1 MFQAVAAINPGTD
14 QHWLHGAV
22 NCWDG
27 AATQNYIMSW
37 DSSSTG
43 CMFTYCGPKYAT
55 QVGTNWYWEQ
65 QSQISYYDDAGNHLI
80 IKINSNSN
88 TGQISPAGYVIGGS
102 RPDLVGSAWWGGD
115 NERLYRYKGYT
126 CRLVYWQQGMPPV
139 SFIYVPSEKIRL
151 ATSSATVVSDIT
163 GDDPTVRSFQTINL
177 LGGGSSCTCTGS
189 GVSDPPGCCSWGTEA
204 TITAQ
209 YNIFGGAIKDWGKAL
224 IQQLGAI
231 GNSRAKYGT
240 LSSTCKDTGDNGGPT
255 NCASRGMLV
264 DKVMTVYGVPG
275 PFRATD
281 SILTLQQG
289 FDLGYPY
296 ASLGLAATYVGSQ
309 CGAGAATAGVTAD
322 TFSWLLSAMGLEEPA
337 LLVGGASII
346 ASAIGQLCV

>member
-1 MFQAVAAINPGTD
+1 
-14 QHWLHGAV
+14 
-22 NCWDG
+22 
-27 AATQNYIMSW
+27 MSW

-43 CMFTYCGPKYAT
+43 CMSTYCGPKYVT
-55 QVGTNWYWEQ
+55 QVGTNWFWEQ
-65 QSQISYYDDAGNHLI
+65 QSQISYYDDTGNHLI

-102 RPDLVGSAWWGGD
+102 RPDLHGSAWWGGD
-115 NERLYRYKGYT
+115 NERLYSYKGYT
-126 CRLVYWQQGMPPV
+126 CRLV
-139 SFIYVPSEKIRL
+139 
-151 ATSSATVVSDIT
+151 
-163 GDDPTVRSFQTINL
+163 
-177 LGGGSSCTCTGS
+177 
-189 GVSDPPGCCSWGTEA
+189 
-204 TITAQ
+204 
-209 YNIFGGAIKDWGKAL
+209 
-224 IQQLGAI
+224 
-231 GNSRAKYGT
+231 AKYGT

-255 NCASRGMLV
+255 NCASTGMLV

-322 TFSWLLSAMGLEEPA
+322 TFSWLLSAMDWKGLRSWQTGSVTVGTGEEDVSE
-337 LLVGGASII
+337 LLLGNHCLSNEFLSNARNYNSLMAFASVGANIKSHGQGVPVFTISRQLQGGFEVENWWVVAFNRYLSRKYQSHFNVEI
-346 ASAIGQLCV
+346 APP